1 MSKRK
6 LDAANNMEFDLLTEL
21 KLTKEKFDKNK
32 TNKFTLGK
40 DKQVKKKVSLFD
52 KKNKGVENRQQMDQ
66 FNKDP
71 ATLKDREKLELSK
84 KCLEKKAKIYN
95 LLKKKGR
102 ELYSGEGE
110 VEDLV
115 DKNGEN
121 ILREKFLIN
130 FEAKGYNTDSDND
143 DEEDENNSNK
153 GDEEYMEIE
162 DEFGRT
168 RKILK
173 KEFSSY
179 EDMYFLNENN
189 EPQLM
194 SEDMR
199 RERERLRWEK
209 ETLREIQMGPE
220 HYNQSGENRQLG
232 VGFYKFSADQEERA
246 RQMEELNKLRKETE
260 RIRAENGL
268 DENSKKERGDDPE
281 IKLKLMKEKLMEK
294 NSTEAEEVSA
304 FLDSLKTKHLEE
316 DDDDNDEETEDQ

>member
-1 MSKRK
+1 
-6 LDAANNMEFDLLTEL
+6 
-21 KLTKEKFDKNK
+21 
-32 TNKFTLGK
+32 
-40 DKQVKKKVSLFD
+40 
-52 KKNKGVENRQQMDQ
+52 
-66 FNKDP
+66 
-71 ATLKDREKLELSK
+71 
-84 KCLEKKAKIYN
+84 
-95 LLKKKGR
+95 
-102 ELYSGEGE
+102 
-110 VEDLV
+110 
-115 DKNGEN
+115 
-121 ILREKFLIN
+121 
-130 FEAKGYNTDSDND
+130 
-143 DEEDENNSNK
+143 
-153 GDEEYMEIE
+153 MEIE

-232 VGFYKFSADQEERA
+232 VGFYKFSLDQEERA
-246 RQMEELNKLRKETE
+246 RQMEELNRLRKETE

-268 DENSKKERGDDPE
+268 DDNGRNERGDDPE

-304 FLDSLKTKHLEE
+304 FLDSLKTKHLE
-316 DDDDNDEETEDQ
+316 DDDDDETEDHQ